1 MENEELYHHGVL
13 GMHWG
18 KRKASKESAAKKKRS
33 LELKNDT
40 KEYRRLSK
48 EINKAHF
55 SSTEKSFNDPGYYR
69 RPGQAKLLRNEAKQI
84 SNRDKFV
91 KKMQKEKG
99 QDYVN
104 KVFFKDTMQT
114 MAIDTATY
122 ASAAAIAVGSAYI
135 VSKLSR

>member
-1 MENEELYHHGVL
+1 M
-13 GMHWG
+13 
-18 KRKASKESAAKKKRS
+18 AKKKRS

-48 EINKAHF
+48 EIDKAHF
-55 SSTEKSFNDPGYYR
+55 SSTKNEYTHLRYYR
-69 RPGQAKLLRNEAKQI
+69 RPEQAKLLRNEAKQI
-84 SNRDKFV
+84 SNKDKFV